1 MHWAHVG
8 LNCRDQRRTEEFYT
22 RWFGFRRARVVP
34 VGDRQIV
41 FLRNGSAYLELFPA
55 RDAPANQ
62 DPYSPDRADGPPHAG
77 SVRHLAF
84 QTDSVDDFLAAL
96 GDAAEV
102 TLGPLGFDDVI
113 PGWRTVWLRDP
124 DGVIV
129 EVGQGFRDQ
138 DALELDAARS
148 SDHVAPL
155 SERDGS
161 LHA

>member
-55 RDAPANQ
+55 RDAPDN
-62 DPYSPDRADGPPHAG
+62 PGGADGPTQPG

-138 DALELDAARS
+138 DALELDAAHS
-148 SDHVAPL
+148 SDHAAPL